1 MPAFTHNQIHSDTPL
16 SRRRFLASSAL
27 LLLASPLR
35 AADKT
40 AAPAEPIID
49 IHQHTNY
56 SGRTDAELIAHQRA
70 LGVTTTVLLP
80 AGKFYGLDAQCGGNE
95 TVVRLARAHPKEF
108 VYFANEVADWPDAR
122 RVIQRY
128 LRRGA
133 IGIGEQKF
141 RVACDSVYI
150 ASLAELAQA
159 YGVPMLLHIQHDRY
173 NTGLENFHR
182 ILKKFPKVN
191 FIGHAQTWW
200 ANVDK
205 NHDQP
210 VLYPKT
216 RVTPGGLTDR
226 LLSDYPNMYGDM
238 SAGSGLNFQTR
249 DEDHARAFLE
259 RHQDKLML
267 GTDCDDR
274 LGHGPGCDGAQ
285 ILAGIRR
292 LSASKKIER
301 KILYENAK
309 RVLKL

>member
-1 MPAFTHNQIHSDTPL
+1 
-16 SRRRFLASSAL
+16 
-27 LLLASPLR
+27 LLLAARLP
-35 AADKT
+35 ADDKT
-40 AAPAEPIID
+40 AAPVEPVID

-56 SGRTDAELIAHQRA
+56 SGRTNVELIAHQRA
-70 LGVTTTVLLP
+70 MGVTKTVLLP
-80 AGKFYGLDAQCGGNE
+80 AGRFYGLDAQCGGNE

-122 RVIQRY
+122 DVIRKY

-141 RVACDSVYI
+141 RVAADSVYI
-150 ASLAELAQA
+150 QSLAELARDF
-159 YGVPMLLHIQHDRY
+159 GVPMLLHIQHDRY
-173 NTGLENFHR
+173 NTGLENFHH
-182 ILKKFPKVN
+182 ILEKFPQVN

-205 NHDQP
+205 NHEQK

-216 RVTPGGLTDR
+216 KVTAGGLTDR

-274 LGHGPGCDGAQ
+274 LGHGPECDGAQ